1 MDLNDLF
8 LKSVLVILVSSLI
21 FFVYIFY
28 TKSNLDNSITSTQLS
43 ESEKQLLKE
52 YFNDPAV
59 KDNLD
64 KTYLDKISELYTKNY
79 ELLLNEIN
87 RLNQIMNKKE
97 EKLSSIE
104 EYEEDDIPALE
115 TIIEED

>member
-8 LKSVLVILVSSLI
+8 LKGVLVILVSSLL

-28 TKSNLDNSITSTQLS
+28 TKSSLENSSIPSTQLS
-43 ESEKQLLKE
+43 ENEKQLLRD

-64 KTYLDKISELYTKNY
+64 KTYLDKIA
-79 ELLLNEIN
+79 
-87 RLNQIMNKKE
+87 
-97 EKLSSIE
+97 KLE
-104 EYEEDDIPALE
+104 N
-115 TIIEED
+115 